1 MTLGMNVTTGTAIAD
16 LEAHVRQS
24 IADIITT
31 PIGSRVMRREYGS
44 LVPDLIDQP
53 LNRTT
58 VLRLYAATAA
68 AIMRWEP
75 RVKIAGIQ
83 MGFNA
88 PAGAIVEVKCS
99 LLDADLTITVPV
111 GSTA

>member
-1 MTLGMNVTTGTAIAD
+1 MTLGMNVSAGTRMD
-16 LEAHVRQS
+16 ELEAHVRQS

-31 PIGSRVMRREYGS
+31 PVGTRVMRREYGS

-75 RVKIAGIQ
+75 RVKISRIW
-83 MGFNA
+83 MGYTGPGQA
-88 PAGAIVEVKCS
+88 VVEVTCR
-99 LLDADLTITVPV
+99 LLTQELNISVPV
-111 GSTA
+111 GATE